1 MNHEQQDGK
10 KTSLCSP
17 TLKISL
23 STIAILLEPK
33 KYLFESIGMDQ
44 ESIKM
49 AEKHGI
55 PKARASGLKSK
66 KISSCTDRGRGGTER
81 GKDPTFVLAE
91 STPAG
96 VEEGDGAELP
106 RERRLEC
113 SHPGRLLGEAAV
125 MAGG

>member
-49 AEKHGI
+49 SGKHGI
-55 PKARASGLKSK
+55 AKARASGRKSK
-66 KISSCTDRGRGGTER
+66 KISSCNDWGRGGTER

-91 STPAG
+91 STPVG

>member
-1 MNHEQQDGK
+1 
-10 KTSLCSP
+10 
-17 TLKISL
+17 
-23 STIAILLEPK
+23 
-33 KYLFESIGMDQ
+33 MDQ

-106 RERRLEC
+106 RERPLEC

-125 MAGG
+125 MAAG

>member
-1 MNHEQQDGK
+1 
-10 KTSLCSP
+10 
-17 TLKISL
+17 
-23 STIAILLEPK
+23 
-33 KYLFESIGMDQ
+33 MDQ

-49 AEKHGI
+49 AEKHGT

-125 MAGG
+125 MAAG